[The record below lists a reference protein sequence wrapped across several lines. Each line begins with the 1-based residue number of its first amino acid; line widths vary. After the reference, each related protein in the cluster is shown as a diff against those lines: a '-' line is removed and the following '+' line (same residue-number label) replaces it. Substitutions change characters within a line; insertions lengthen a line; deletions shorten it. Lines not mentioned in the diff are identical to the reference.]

1 MKAVYEPMTEAM
13 VAYEEEIARQDKIY
27 NRIDYLTRLEI
38 RGQITPY
45 ELEELDDLTNQAEG
59 FESFS

>member
-1 MKAVYEPMTEAM
+1 MNAVYEPMTEVM

-38 RGQITPY
+38 RGQITPC
-45 ELEELDDLTNQAEG
+45 ELEELDDLTNQAED
-59 FESFS
+59 FEE